1 MPPSKNQRVDEK
13 AKKVYRHIRVLIVQL
28 NSRKHTALPQYDRD
42 VALKKMGGCIK
53 SYFHTFIH
61 TVNNTGIFPH

>member
-28 NSRKHTALPQYDRD
+28 NSRKPTALPQYDRD
-42 VALKKMGGCIK
+42 VALKKWGA
-53 SYFHTFIH
+53 
-61 TVNNTGIFPH
+61 V